1 MSSRCPFRAMSE
13 NGISFLWRE
22 VIISSGASSG
32 DVAAPRA
39 HSIHGIATSSVFFGN
54 CSLSSVLEATS
65 WRSNTVFTSFYLN
78 DVHDIFEGVRS
89 LGLWLQQV
97 NV

>member
-1 MSSRCPFRAMSE
+1 MSSHCPSRAMSE
-13 NGISFLWRE
+13 NGISLLWRE

-39 HSIHGIATSSVFFGN
+39 HSIHGIATSSVFGN
-54 CSLSSVLEATS
+54 CSLSSVFEATS
-65 WRSNTVFTSFYLN
+65 WRSNTVFTSFSLN

-89 LGLWLQQV
+89 LGLWLQQA

>member
-1 MSSRCPFRAMSE
+1 MSSHCPSRAMSK
-13 NGISFLWRE
+13 NGIYFLLRE

-39 HSIHGIATSSVFFGN
+39 HSIHGIAAFSVFFRN

-65 WRSNTVFTSFYLN
+65 WRSNTVFTSFY
-78 DVHDIFEGVRS
+78 FERCS
-89 LGLWLQQV
+89 
-97 NV
+97 